1 MAEIKKGLFQV
12 YTGDG
17 KGKTTAALGLALRA
31 VGAGMKVFFGQFV
44 KGMEYGE
51 LTSIAQYFPGIVIKQ
66 YGRDCFIQ
74 NQPEAEDVALAK
86 AGLEEIKKVLMSGEF
101 QLVVLDEA
109 SIATYFDLFSVD
121 DLISV
126 VSHRVPDVEVVVTG
140 RKADARLIE
149 IADLV
154 TEMVEVKHYYLK
166 GIEARKGI
174 EF

>member
-1 MAEIKKGLFQV
+1 M

-31 VGAGMKVFFGQFV
+31 AGAGMNVFIGQFV

-51 LTSIAQYFPGIVIKQ
+51 LLSVSRYFPGIVLKQ
-66 YGRDCFIQ
+66 YGRDCFIN
-74 NQPEAEDVALAK
+74 NQPEAQDISLAK
-86 AGLEEIKKVLMSGEF
+86 AGLEEIKGILKSGRF

-109 SIATYFDLFSVD
+109 NIASYFELISVD
-121 DLISV
+121 DLLAAIDN
-126 VSHRVPDVEVVVTG
+126 REPGVEVVVTG

-149 IADLV
+149 AADLV
-154 TEMVEVKHYYLK
+154 TEMVEVRHYYLK